1 MEKAIIYLRTSTD
14 DQHPEN
20 QEKECLEFAKNRGY
34 EVKEIMLEK
43 LSGFKQI
50 DRPKYE
56 KIKEMARKGEI
67 KAVIV
72 WALDRWVRNRD
83 TLIEDTTILRNYGC
97 KIHSVKEAWLEAIN
111 IEGALGKTVQE
122 FLLGLMGSMGEMESQ
137 RKSER
142 VRLAVRKKDGVTKS
156 YKGNKWGRKNLSKQT
171 IAKVLQLKKDNPKI
185 SIREIASQVI
195 YYDKHNNAKNI
206 SRSAVHKI
214 LEENSSNSI
223 VKELV
228 KEGVQQS
235 TK

>member
-1 MEKAIIYLRTSTD
+1 MEKVVIYLRTSTE
-14 DQHPEN
+14 DQEPEN
-20 QEKECLEFAKNRGY
+20 QKRECLNFAKNRGY
-34 EVKEIMLEK
+34 EVEEVLLER

-83 TLIEDTTILRNYGC
+83 TLIEDTTVLRNYGC
-97 KIHSVKEAWLEAIN
+97 KIHSVQEAWLEAIN
-111 IEGALGKTVQE
+111 IEGALGKTIQE

-142 VRLAVRKKDGVTKS
+142 VRLAVRRKDGVTKS
-156 YKGNKWGRKNLSKQT
+156 YKGNKWGRKSLPKKT
-171 IAKVLQLKKDNPKI
+171 VRRVLQLKQDNPKI
-185 SIREIASQVI
+185 SLNEIARQVI
-195 YYDKHNNAKNI
+195 YYDKNNNAKNI
-206 SRSAVHKI
+206 SRAAVYK
-214 LEENSSNSI
+214 LLSENKENLG

-228 KEGVQQS
+228 KEGVQES
-235 TK
+235 TN